1 MGMYMRGW
9 ERPGERAISVGH
21 SVRACQSAARQHT
34 PSHPAHS
41 NILLNVQT
49 DNCHSLILH
58 PLISPDLPLKY
69 PTSQKHVSTSSPI
82 PHLFNVHVNRHPLF
96 SNPCHVLWA
105 PDVDLWDAIRWVFI
119 EHHSNVPR
127 VLASSH
133 VLLVRA
139 LQVFLTLNWLL
150 KVKLSYLSWDLYVT
164 RCCFLCVILLDKCK
178 LWLKI
183 YLHQR
188 LCSCSCLS
196 WTIHIGS
203 EALIA
208 SSWRKLLKSAR
219 KVRLRIECCVK
230 ECEKSKEFHLNQYR
244 VRQLNCFSL
253 FIQLNR

>member
-1 MGMYMRGW
+1 MDNSPLVEGQLSALKKSSGW
-9 ERPGERAISVGH
+9 SGYERVRKARRSYLGWH

-58 PLISPDLPLKY
+58 PLISPDLPLKH

-139 LQVFLTLNWLL
+139 LQV
-150 KVKLSYLSWDLYVT
+150 S
-164 RCCFLCVILLDKCK
+164 
-178 LWLKI
+178 
-183 YLHQR
+183 
-188 LCSCSCLS
+188 
-196 WTIHIGS
+196 
-203 EALIA
+203 
-208 SSWRKLLKSAR
+208 
-219 KVRLRIECCVK
+219 
-230 ECEKSKEFHLNQYR
+230 
-244 VRQLNCFSL
+244 
-253 FIQLNR
+253 